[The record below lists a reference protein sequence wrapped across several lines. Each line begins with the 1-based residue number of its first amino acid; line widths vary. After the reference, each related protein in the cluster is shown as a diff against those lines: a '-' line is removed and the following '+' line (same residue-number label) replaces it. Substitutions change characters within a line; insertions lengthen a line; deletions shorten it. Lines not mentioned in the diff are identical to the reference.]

1 MNTLIKRLITCAA
14 TIMAATGVVQAQTAV
29 PASFAHPKSEIDTSA
44 PGFLVRLT
52 QANTG
57 SGELAN
63 STQRTEDQLAGFL
76 IDPATGV
83 AYLNDADF
91 SGVTLNADGT
101 YSETFA
107 IDYGGGGAL
116 TFPGIPGANGNIS
129 NIAMEVS
136 TFLDLDP
143 GTYTMIVNSDDGF
156 QVRVGTDGR
165 DKLKSIVLGEY
176 SGGRGAADTQFQ
188 FTISQA
194 GAYSFRLIYEQG
206 GGGYNCQWYV
216 ANSTAADPHLLVNV
230 DGDGS
235 VKAYQKL
242 TTASGP
248 YVDYVSP
255 LPDQQGVSPNVI
267 VKARVKDGATVTVT
281 PSTVKLYFDNTL
293 TSAVATHD
301 ANGTMIT
308 FDPPGLLDVLS
319 QHTIALVYTDSASNV
334 SSNSYKFTVANFGN
348 LQLPPPIVF
357 EDFESVDEASLPAG
371 WSVQNFTGN
380 ATGELDLDNPN
391 SDSYL
396 DWVVI
401 TDARVLSIGAAGRWD
416 GNLRLGHPDAF
427 VNGVAISGI
436 VSNKFIYAESDQ
448 RGGSQVQYLFTKDY
462 NMTGKDHLYVSYYS
476 MYEQNQDNI
485 GSVEYSIDGGTTWL
499 PIVYMIDQADIKYQ
513 ADGVTIDGYET
524 LNAEQTDTASL
535 TDPNTGEEIGKKYGA
550 FIGVSSNLWSTLSPY
565 ISGRVNDDGM
575 ESKRVELFPIP
586 QADNQATVRFRFAQ
600 AGTASWYFGFDN
612 FGIYSINVVQTPPT
626 ITIASGNMAINAG
639 QPIALSVTATGTAP
653 LTYEW
658 SKNGTV
664 VGTSST
670 FNIASASAA
679 DSGKYTITVRN
690 VKGAATKDI
699 IVNVIGSAGN
709 VPNGLVV
716 HLPFNDNY
724 NDTSGRANNATA
736 AGTPDFQAGKLG
748 KALHVKSTTDGTV
761 ANFASLG
768 YPDDLKFTDATDFS
782 ISMWVNVTSQTDD
795 HPFISNKNWDSSGN
809 QGWGIFTQSG
819 GNIRDQV
826 TGTGGTRFST
836 TIPNPPV
843 NWKDNSWHNIVV
855 TFKRGVESVAYFDGV
870 PVSTAA
876 LLTTGT
882 IDTDPATMAVN
893 IGQDGRGTYTDGG
906 SSSLDALIDDVGVW
920 RRILTSDEA
929 GTIYLNGLAGKDL
942 STGAV
947 AEFKI
952 TSFTVSGG
960 QLHLTISGAVAG
972 AKLQQRADF
981 NTGTT
986 WQDAGAITGTT
997 VDIPISTTG
1006 NAFFR
1011 VVNP

>member
-1 MNTLIKRLITCAA
+1 MLAA
-14 TIMAATGVVQAQTAV
+14 TSISYAQIAV
-29 PASFAHPKSEIDTSA
+29 PASFAHPKSELDTSA
-44 PGFLVRLT
+44 PGFLVRIT

-76 IDPATGV
+76 IDPATGQP
-83 AYLNDADF
+83 YLNDADF
-91 SGVTLNADGT
+91 SAVTLNPDGT
-101 YSETFA
+101 YSETYG
-107 IDYGGGGAL
+107 IDYGGAGVL

-129 NIAMEVS
+129 NIAMEVL
-136 TFLDLDP
+136 TYLDLDP

-156 QVRVGTDGR
+156 QVRVGKDAR
-165 DKLKSIVLGEY
+165 DKTTSIVLGEY
-176 SGGRGAADTQFQ
+176 SGGRGASDTQFQ

-206 GGGYNCQWYV
+206 GGGYNCNWYV
-216 ANSTAADPHLLVNV
+216 APSTEPDPHILVNA
-230 DGDGS
+230 DGG

-242 TTASGP
+242 TTAAGP

-267 VKARVKDGATVTVT
+267 VKARIKDGATATVT

-293 TSAVATHD
+293 TSATATHD

-319 QHTIALVYTDSASNV
+319 QHTVALVYTDSASNV

-348 LQLPPPIVF
+348 LTLPPPLVY
-357 EDFESVDEASLPAG
+357 EDFESVDELGLPAG
-371 WSVQNFTGN
+371 WSVTNFTTG
-380 ATGELDLDNPN
+380 ATGVVDLDDPN
-391 SDSYL
+391 SDAYL
-396 DWVVI
+396 DWVVLTEAHMRLI
-401 TDARVLSIGAAGRWD
+401 GDPNGLDNWDAI
-416 GNLRLGHPDAF
+416 LRLSHPDAF

-462 NMTGKDHLYVSYYS
+462 DMTGKDHLYVSYYS
-476 MYEQNQDNI
+476 MYEQNQDSI
-485 GSVEYSIDGGTTWL
+485 GSVEYSIDGGATWL
-499 PIVYMIDQADIKYQ
+499 PIVYMIDQADIKYLP
-513 ADGVTIDGYET
+513 DGVTIDGYET
-524 LNAEQTDTASL
+524 LNADNSDTASL
-535 TDPNTGEEIGKKYGA
+535 TDPNTGEEIGHKYGA
-550 FIGVSSNLWSTLSPY
+550 FIGVSSNLWSTLAPY
-565 ISGRVNDDGM
+565 ISGRVNDDGL

-586 QADNQATVRFRFAQ
+586 QADNQKTVRFRFAQ
-600 AGTASWYFGFDN
+600 AGTGSWYFGIDN
-612 FGIYSINVVQTPPT
+612 LGIYSINVVQTPPT
-626 ITIASGNMAINAG
+626 IVNSTGNLVIAAG

-658 SKNGTV
+658 SKGGTV

-709 VPNGLVV
+709 VPNGMVV

-724 NDTSGRANNATA
+724 SDTSGRGNNATA

-748 KALHVKSTTDGTV
+748 KALHVKSTTDGSV
-761 ANFASLG
+761 ANYASLG
-768 YPDDLKFTDATDFS
+768 YPADLMFGDATDFS

-795 HPFISNKNWDSSGN
+795 HPFISNKNWDASAN

-826 TGTGGTRFST
+826 TGTGGTRFSV

-843 NWKDNSWHNIVV
+843 NWKDNLWHNIVV
-855 TFKRGVESVAYFDGV
+855 TFKRNVESVAYFDGV
-870 PVSTAA
+870 PVSTVA
-876 LLTTGT
+876 LLTAGS

-893 IGQDGRGTYTDGG
+893 IGQDGRGTYTDSG

-942 STGAV
+942 STGVV

-952 TSFTVSGG
+952 TAFTVSGG
-960 QLHLTISGAVAG
+960 QLHLTITGATAG

-981 NTGTT
+981 NTGT
-986 WQDAGAITGTT
+986 WQDAGAITGGTIS
-997 VDIPISTTG
+997 IPISATG
-1006 NAFFR
+1006 NVYYR